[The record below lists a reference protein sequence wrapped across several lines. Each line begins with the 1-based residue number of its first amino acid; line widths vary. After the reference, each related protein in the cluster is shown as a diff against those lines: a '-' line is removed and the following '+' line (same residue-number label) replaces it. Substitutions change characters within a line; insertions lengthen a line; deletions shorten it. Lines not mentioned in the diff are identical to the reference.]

1 MDVSKEN
8 IGQDITAEQES
19 LDSSAS
25 PDEDF
30 ADTSSKKVLNS
41 VEKFSAKVTEEAE
54 EKCCSHREKY
64 KKLLSKYEQVQETMG
79 QMKRNMSIVTEQL
92 VSRDQLFSIH
102 MARLREVFGQL
113 EEKLN
118 DTDKV
123 VACQQT
129 LWSALEP
136 RGVLRRK
143 PVSLLVCRVGH
154 SQVL

>member
-1 MDVSKEN
+1 MDPHGVDISQDN
-8 IGQDITAEQES
+8 IGQDISVEQEN
-19 LDSSAS
+19 LDCTAS
-25 PDEDF
+25 PE
-30 ADTSSKKVLNS
+30 A
-41 VEKFSAKVTEEAE
+41 SAAE
-54 EKCCSHREKY
+54 ELADKDVTVACCSHKY
-64 KKLLSKYEQVQETMG
+64 KYKTLLVKYEQALEAMG